1 MDLILILVV
10 WYPQS
15 QDTKR
20 TNLPDS
26 TGDQPDLLTQMSS
39 QDRED
44 VSTCPRVTDNIQNPV
59 HLHSTPQDISNS
71 NGIDHNS
78 LEGET
83 QREAPLKRSDRGA
96 CAVCQTGGELLL
108 CDKCSKYFHLFC
120 HIPALRNVPRWAL
133 SGSIWACEQSHYF
146 LLLALVLGPAC
157 SHTFE
162 LDLCSLFSGCWSCSF
177 CLDSSEMGSKCKP
190 KAREVKTE
198 SESESEGKFLPEEKR
213 VSNLTRIQASHVC
226 DIVWIL

>member
-10 WYPQS
+10 CYPQF

-26 TGDQPDLLTQMSS
+26 TGDQPDLLTQVSS

-44 VSTCPRVTDNIQNPV
+44 VSTRPRVTDKVQIPV
-59 HLHSTPQDISNS
+59 HTHSTPQDHSNS
-71 NGIDHNS
+71 NGNDHNS
-78 LEGET
+78 LLEGET
-83 QREAPLKRSDRGA
+83 QRKAPLKRSDRGV
-96 CAVCQTGGELLL
+96 CTVCQTGGELLL
-108 CDKCSKYFHLFC
+108 CDKCSKHFHLFC

-133 SGSIWACEQSHYF
+133 SGSICACKQSHYF
-146 LLLALVLGPAC
+146 LLLALALGPAC

-162 LDLCSLFSGCWSCSF
+162 SDLCSVFSGCWSCSF
-177 CLDSSEMGSKCKP
+177 CLDSPEMGSKCKP
-190 KAREVKTE
+190 KARGVKTE
-198 SESESEGKFLPEEKR
+198 SESEGGFLPEEKR
-213 VSNLTRIQASHVC
+213 VSTLIRVQASHVC